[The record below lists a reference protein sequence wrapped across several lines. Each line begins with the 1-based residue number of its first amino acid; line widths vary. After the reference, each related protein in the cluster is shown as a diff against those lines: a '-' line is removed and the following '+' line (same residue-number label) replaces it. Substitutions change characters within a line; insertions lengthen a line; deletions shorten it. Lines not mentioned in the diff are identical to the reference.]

1 MTYQEPRNLKE
12 IITEIRNFYNLEEL
26 KKFLNLV
33 EIPLIPYSIFL
44 AIFFEIIK
52 DGIRGNYGFLVI
64 LFLSFSITIIFGSIL
79 LYYCLSRKNILA
91 SFFGF
96 GVFLIPLALILFNP
110 ASAFSIIEGSLVIVI
125 LFLTMTTVGL
135 IVSIIKVFEKRLSH
149 FFQNGWRYFISIF
162 NYSASLIVI
171 VKLLR
176 GFVWVTKIWLDGWSI
191 QSGPIRAII
200 MLLLFMM
207 LILLVLLFSIVLIT
221 LFIKYILRKKEILSV
236 H

>member
-162 NYSASLIVI
+162 NSGCLSICRIFLDFFPCIIFYYFTIQKYSLETIIISHVFWDSNKFIV
-171 VKLLR
+171 
-176 GFVWVTKIWLDGWSI
+176 
-191 QSGPIRAII
+191 P
-200 MLLLFMM
+200 
-207 LILLVLLFSIVLIT
+207 
-221 LFIKYILRKKEILSV
+221 EN
-236 H
+236 